1 MHSGTVLYTKDTC
14 NAYDIIHMQLRKVG
28 IENFH
33 PNPKNCDLGRQS
45 TMVLGKIGTERKK
58 KLHTESTSNE
68 FPILNSNILHHSYIQ
83 YAN

>member
-1 MHSGTVLYTKDTC
+1 MHSGTVLYTKDIC

-45 TMVLGKIGTERKK
+45 TMVLGKIGTDR
-58 KLHTESTSNE
+58 N
-68 FPILNSNILHHSYIQ
+68 
-83 YAN
+83 